1 MDGDG
6 KMKETKKID
15 DITRKFASSRD
26 ITEDEAD
33 YIFIMKV
40 IHRGYLD
47 GKAWKPFYRTGFYHY
62 DFTGLSN
69 SLTGWYKL
77 VCSKLRSGYRGNFI
91 STIPGQ
97 IFFAGSRN
105 YDLAEEYAQEAAK
118 TAEEIKFVS
127 TRTNVL
133 SKDFIGNNPTRYGLC
148 TPGDFKDVRYI
159 KSLMARMEG
168 ISLEEADNIYSL
180 LKFHQSARQAF
191 RLAHITGRDNI
202 FDVFAEW
209 YQRAGKL
216 IEKSPGNFVHT
227 IPHEICNLYQ
237 AKVPIRQCLKLLP
250 YEPVDATIP
259 KNDISI
265 RDIPFDTWIVPY
277 ENFVRCT
284 SKRYGFF
291 ARNGFNFNDWRFLT
305 SCSDEDFFDVEKFFS
320 GHMPYRGRMIVYK
333 LKVMTGMGIFPARVD
348 RTDKRILVKK
358 EDYDNA
364 SIIVNIPEK
373 EIIKRADSYIRY
385 TRDEA
390 YIDVITKLA
399 DEGIAKKEY
408 LKEDNWLEMDR

>member
-1 MDGDG
+1 M
-6 KMKETKKID
+6 
-15 DITRKFASSRD
+15 
-26 ITEDEAD
+26 EALLQNG
-33 YIFIMKV
+33 ILSL
-40 IHRGYLD
+40 R
-47 GKAWKPFYRTGFYHY
+47 
-62 DFTGLSN
+62 FTGLSN

-77 VCSKLRSGYRGNFI
+77 YVPSCAADISNFI

-320 GHMPYRGRMIVYK
+320 GHMRTGRMIVYK

-364 SIIVNIPEK
+364 SIIANIPEK

-390 YIDVITKLA
+390 YIDVITKLVTR
-399 DEGIAKKEY
+399 IAKKSIS
-408 LKEDNWLEMDR
+408 KKITGWRWTDNV